1 MLPITIK
8 NFAYALFCLMISS
21 ASAQNAAPQYPI
33 RAIKIIVPFTP
44 GGSTDILA
52 RAIGKELN
60 LTLGQPVVIEN
71 IAGAGGAI
79 GAERVAK
86 SVPDG
91 YTLLMGH
98 IGTLA
103 VNPSLYP
110 NLPYDPIKSFDPV
123 GLVATVPNILVIHP
137 GVKANNLQELI
148 ALLKSQPG
156 KLNYGSGGNGSAAN
170 LATEYFKLETGTSIV
185 HIPYR
190 GTVPAMT
197 DLIGGQIQMIFTGAP
212 TVLSAIKSGQLKALA
227 VSSKAR
233 LDLLPDVP
241 TVEQSGYKN
250 FEADQWYG
258 VVAPAGTP
266 APVISILNA
275 SINKALN
282 SNEFKARLNSEGAFA
297 KATSPREFGTHIASE
312 IKRWKPVISSGRVK
326 AD

>member
-1 MLPITIK
+1 
-8 NFAYALFCLMISS
+8 
-21 ASAQNAAPQYPI
+21 
-33 RAIKIIVPFTP
+33 
-44 GGSTDILA
+44 
-52 RAIGKELN
+52 
-60 LTLGQPVVIEN
+60 
-71 IAGAGGAI
+71 
-79 GAERVAK
+79 
-86 SVPDG
+86 
-91 YTLLMGH
+91 
-98 IGTLA
+98 
-103 VNPSLYP
+103 
-110 NLPYDPIKSFDPV
+110 
-123 GLVATVPNILVIHP
+123 
-137 GVKANNLQELI
+137 
-148 ALLKSQPG
+148 
-156 KLNYGSGGNGSAAN
+156 
-170 LATEYFKLETGTSIV
+170 
-185 HIPYR
+185 
-190 GTVPAMT
+190 
-197 DLIGGQIQMIFTGAP
+197 
-212 TVLSAIKSGQLKALA
+212 VLSAIKSGQLKALA